1 WYTMISGFST
11 ENLLREQNK
20 MQAFKLWM
28 DLQSFQQM
36 ERVEAMLA
44 TNLAMGVKADS
55 AAQLEV
61 ARSAAAKAGQ

>member
-1 WYTMISGFST
+1 MISGFST

-44 TNLAMGVKADS
+44 TNLAMDVKSDS

>member
-1 WYTMISGFST
+1 MISGFST

-55 AAQLEV
+55 AADLEV